1 MKWKQHVDKLTSF
14 YMICCIDLL
23 SKQNRWTLQSSINA
37 VVLFV
42 FLLCPGS
49 LLNPFDILVKSLH
62 KASTSVGT
70 ANGDGYQKVKL
81 DNCGRRVL
89 FCYLHSNFFRS
100 SVLSLACC
108 SAHCHPQFY
117 FSIFTSWIHPSVL
130 IAGLILFPA
139 FFVLLL
145 YTLSGRSAIRLHLL
159 LCHILSLCVVSLS
172 LVLAFQLMGIN
183 LFMPVTYDLI
193 AYFMSLC
200 ILDLWERRKLKN
212 FCLVVQSKGGR
223 NLHKDFT
230 CTLTSNWY
238 LSEGFASVN

>member
-1 MKWKQHVDKLTSF
+1 
-14 YMICCIDLL
+14 MICCIDLL

-89 FCYLHSNFFRS
+89 FCYLHSNFFSVISVIPCLLFRALSS
-100 SVLSLACC
+100 SVLFFNLHIMNSSLCSYSRFDFVSRLLRSLAL
-108 SAHCHPQFY
+108 HIVRQ
-117 FSIFTSWIHPSVL
+117 
-130 IAGLILFPA
+130 IA
-139 FFVLLL
+139 
-145 YTLSGRSAIRLHLL
+145 TIRLHLL

-172 LVLAFQLMGIN
+172 LVLASQLTGIN
-183 LFMPVTYDLI
+183 LFMPVTYGLI

-200 ILDLWERRKLKN
+200 ILDL
-212 FCLVVQSKGGR
+212 
-223 NLHKDFT
+223 
-230 CTLTSNWY
+230 
-238 LSEGFASVN
+238 